1 MNGDHSTTTSSEQP
15 ARFELRRDDGGRVV
29 VELWGNWL
37 LAAERPRATDVV
49 RKLESGPAVTRL
61 CFESVRIGDWDT
73 GLMTFLIE
81 LNSLC
86 VERGIVVEPGNL
98 PDGVRRLYG
107 LASAQPE
114 TGTGGP
120 EGRKSF
126 FEMVGE
132 STAKAA
138 TDSMAMV
145 SFVGEVTVAFGR
157 LLAGKA
163 RMRRRDV
170 ALFLQE
176 TGAEALPI
184 VSLISFLVG
193 VILAFVGAVQ
203 LRQFGAQIYVANLVA
218 LAMTREMAAMM
229 TAIILAGR
237 TGAAFAAQL
246 GTMTVNEEVDAL
258 RTSGVSPIEHLVLPR
273 LIALSLMMPLLA
285 LYADFVG
292 MLGGA
297 AVGVSML
304 DLSLVQYVTQ
314 TRDALSPLAF
324 LLGLIKASV
333 YGVVV
338 AISGCFYGMGSGR
351 SAAAVGSAVTSAVVM
366 GILMII
372 IASAITTI
380 LYNQLGV

>member
-1 MNGDHSTTTSSEQP
+1 MNGDHSTRTSHEQL
-15 ARFELRRDDGGRVV
+15 ARFELRRDDGGRLV

-37 LAAERPRATDVV
+37 LAAKRPSAGEVV
-49 RKLESGPAVTRL
+49 EILESGPAVTRL
-61 CFESVRIGDWDT
+61 SFDGARIGEWDT

-81 LNSLC
+81 LNGLC
-86 VERGIVVEPGNL
+86 SERGIVVEPGNL
-98 PDGVRRLYG
+98 PEGARRLYG
-107 LASAQPE
+107 LASALPD
-114 TGTGGP
+114 TRTGGA
-120 EGRKSF
+120 EDRKSF
-126 FEMVGE
+126 FELVGD
-132 STAKAA
+132 STTKAA
-138 TDSMAMV
+138 TDSVAMV
-145 SFVGEVTVAFGR
+145 SFVGDVTVAFGR

-163 RMRRRDV
+163 RMRGRDV
-170 ALFLQE
+170 TLFLQE

-203 LRQFGAQIYVANLVA
+203 LRQFGAQIYVADLVA

-258 RTSGVSPIEHLVLPR
+258 RTTGVSPIEHLVLPR

-297 AVGVSML
+297 AVGVGML
-304 DLSLVQYVTQ
+304 DLSLAQYLIQ

-372 IASAITTI
+372 IASAVTTI